1 MEMVDVESSVPVLI
15 VLDAETIVSADV
27 DIISEVSDDVGGE
40 SDELSDV
47 VNDELSVDKFVEPSA
62 VCDIVLPVFPDPVE
76 LSLLS
81 AEEIDAVLD
90 RISVISEELGVNSVV
105 EAEISDEEFG
115 ELSSSVV
122 VADMS
127 DVKVL
132 NSVLSFSGAEVV
144 SSVLIDDSFS
154 DVVGNSVLL
163 KFEVVSPLLVESSVL
178 STVVRSVSVVDS
190 FVDVCST
197 LAVPEFISVL
207 DVVISFYIKNNQSI
221 NKKIF
226 SQEKVRR
233 RILS

>member
-47 VNDELSVDKFVEPSA
+47 VNDGLSVDKFVEPSA
-62 VCDIVLPVFPDPVE
+62 VCDIVLPVFSGPIE

-90 RISVISEELGVNSVV
+90 RISVISEELGVNSVI

-115 ELSSSVV
+115 ELSSWVV

-132 NSVLSFSGAEVV
+132 NSVLSFPGAEVV
-144 SSVLIDDSFS
+144 SSVLIDGSFT

-163 KFEVVSPLLVESSVL
+163 KFEVVSTLFVESPVL
-178 STVVRSVSVVDS
+178 STVVS
-190 FVDVCST
+190 
-197 LAVPEFISVL
+197 
-207 DVVISFYIKNNQSI
+207 
-221 NKKIF
+221 
-226 SQEKVRR
+226 
-233 RILS
+233 